1 MPVMKTW
8 HVAGAQSN
16 THRFAGFVLGEDH
29 VTLTERE
36 EHERSSTIYPVRT
49 EEDQED
55 STWSLALQTRVYK
68 LPPPQKKKSGEGYI
82 IAANKFCE
90 VQSSTYIPKYVEIF
104 ILHLLV

>member
-1 MPVMKTW
+1 M
-8 HVAGAQSN
+8 
-16 THRFAGFVLGEDH
+16 
-29 VTLTERE
+29 
-36 EHERSSTIYPVRT
+36 YPVRT

-68 LPPPQKKKSGEGYI
+68 LPPPPSKKKSREGYI